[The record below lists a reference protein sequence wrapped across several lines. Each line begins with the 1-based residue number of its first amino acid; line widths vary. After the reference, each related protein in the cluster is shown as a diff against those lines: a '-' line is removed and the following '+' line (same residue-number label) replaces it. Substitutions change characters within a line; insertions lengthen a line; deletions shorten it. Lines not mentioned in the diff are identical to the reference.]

1 MIKLKILQI
10 TEQFDQEYWEQFF
23 HQGSIVTH
31 KYHEMDDGTHILVV
45 SSSPK
50 NYNQK
55 FRPIILVPGWFSQP
69 AGWVKV
75 TRLIS
80 EFTKLV
86 YIETREK
93 NSSILE
99 RSKSTRMGIERM
111 SIDLQSLKDS
121 LDLNFQETICV
132 GSSLGGSALLHLLS
146 ESEAKP
152 FLTVLISPNPDFKL
166 PPILGRLLLSMP
178 LFMISMVKKYVK
190 WHVLN
195 FKIDR
200 KANPEQAE
208 KYVTTFDA
216 AEPWKVRNSARHV
229 TKFKAWEFLP
239 TLDAN
244 IIIAGATTDKIHESD
259 RNIKVGK
266 LIKNS
271 RYIDFWTNKALH
283 SDEFGEFLIK
293 LAADEII
300 EELEIIETM

>member
-1 MIKLKILQI
+1 MN
-10 TEQFDQEYWEQFF
+10 
-23 HQGSIVTH
+23 
-31 KYHEMDDGTHILVV
+31 DGTHLLVV

-50 NYNQK
+50 NYDDK
-55 FRPIILVPGWFSQP
+55 LRPIILIPGWFSQP
-69 AGWVKV
+69 AGWLNV
-75 TRLIS
+75 TKKIS

-99 RSKSTRMGIERM
+99 RTKSTRMGIERM
-111 SIDLQSLKDS
+111 SLDLQSLRDN
-121 LDLNFQETICV
+121 LDLNFQESICV
-132 GSSLGGSALLHLLS
+132 GSSLGGSALLHLLNES
-146 ESEAKP
+146 ESKP

-178 LFMISMVKKYVK
+178 LFMIRIVKRYVK
-190 WHVLN
+190 WHILN

-216 AEPWKVRNSARHV
+216 AEPWKVRNSARYV
-229 TKFKAWEFLP
+229 TKFNAWEFLP
-239 TLDAN
+239 TIDAN

-271 RYIDFWTNKALH
+271 RYIDFSTNKALH
-283 SDEFGEFLIK
+283 SKEFGEFLIK
-293 LAADEII
+293 LASDEII
-300 EELEIIETM
+300 EELEVIENM